1 MIEMMIEKFSLP
13 ENPAVYALLETII
26 VFLIILIVGFILNLI
41 NNAITGFLS
50 NVIGA
55 GPAFVLRNYL
65 TYVGTI
71 HHELAHALI
80 ALITGARIVKITL
93 FPKGATLGS
102 VEMEPRGNIFFRSIQ
117 LSLSAIAPVVLGA
130 VSLFVLWSK
139 LLPGLSEIWHYILFW
154 YIFVSILLH
163 MTMSGADYKNF
174 FKGLIPSTL
183 VLFLVFL
190 IFGAFG
196 LHF

>member
-1 MIEMMIEKFSLP
+1 MIKTIIERFSLP
-13 ENPAVYALLETII
+13 ENLAVYALLETII
-26 VFLIILIVGFILNLI
+26 VFLIILIAGFLINLI
-41 NNAITGFLS
+41 NNVITNFLS
-50 NVIGA
+50 TVIGVN
-55 GPAFVLRNYL
+55 PAFILRNYL

-80 ALITGARIVKITL
+80 ALITGAKVKKITL

-117 LSLSAIAPVVLGA
+117 LSLAAIAPVVLGA
-130 VSLFVLWSK
+130 VSLFMLWSK
-139 LLPGLSEIWHYILFW
+139 LLPRLSEIWHYILFW

-196 LHF
+196 IIF